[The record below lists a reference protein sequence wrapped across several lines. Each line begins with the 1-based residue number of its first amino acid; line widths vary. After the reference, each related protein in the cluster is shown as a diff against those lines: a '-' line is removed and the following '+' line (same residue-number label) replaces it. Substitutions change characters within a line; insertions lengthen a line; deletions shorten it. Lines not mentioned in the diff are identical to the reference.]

1 MSVSFRALAFDYDE
15 TLAAHGAIAKSTE
28 EALAAARQ
36 AGWRLIL
43 VTGRPHE
50 EVLEV
55 CPQVALFDLVIDEN
69 GAVLYLPA
77 EGVVEELAARPDDR
91 LRQELRRLGLPV
103 TCGRIVTLT
112 KQPHQAEVHEFIRRH
127 GLALDVF
134 CNRYAVM
141 VVPRG
146 TSKAS
151 GLRTGLARLGVAPE
165 ETIALGD
172 DENDLML
179 FSVAGLRVAVGNAI
193 DSVKAA
199 ADIVLARPNGE
210 GVAEF
215 IRERVLAAPEELVRR
230 T

>member
-1 MSVSFRALAFDYDE
+1 VSPYRALAFDYDE
-15 TLAAHGAIAKSTE
+15 TLALHGAIAGPTAQ
-28 EALAAARQ
+28 ALAAARG

-43 VTGRPHE
+43 ATGRPHE

-69 GAVLYLPA
+69 GAVLHVPA
-77 EGVVEELAARPDDR
+77 EGLVEELAARPDER
-91 LRQELRRLGLPV
+91 LRDELRRLGLPV

-112 KQPHQAEVHEFIRRH
+112 RQPHQAEVYDIIRRH
-127 GLALDVF
+127 DLALDVF

-151 GLRTGLARLGVAPE
+151 GLRTGLARLGLAPE
-165 ETIALGD
+165 ETIAFGD

-199 ADIVLARPNGE
+199 ADIVLAKPNGE
-210 GVAEF
+210 GIAEF
-215 IRERVLAAPEELVRR
+215 IRERVLAAPERLGRDK
-230 T
+230 